1 MYNDI
6 NKVIQESLP
15 DELNGQDLTEFFIVM
30 KYYRE
35 KQLKVNQMV
44 LDLRTKIQEY
54 MFSEDPKL
62 IGAIKSLLGE
72 LYSNNSGDEVT
83 KFQEECHRLLKLIND
98 DPNYSKSTK
107 KLIGTLFTGII
118 FGACMAAVIAVVI
131 IHFVPFVNFTL
142 GLFLSPVVITGLI
155 SAIGCC
161 LATFSSYLLA
171 ARIIKKANKLK
182 TLLVKLQQ
190 HSEAMQ
196 NYIAQIV
203 SHRDCGN
210 DFLIHKLGEIERM
223 LDDCIKCIYKHNQ
236 SLHSFC
242 KG

>member
-15 DELNGQDLTEFFIVM
+15 YELNDQDLTEFFKVM
-30 KYYRE
+30 KIYRE

-44 LDLRTKIQEY
+44 LDLKTKIQEY
-54 MFSEDPKL
+54 KFTEDPEI

-83 KFQEECHRLLKLIND
+83 KFQEECPRLLKLIND

-118 FGACMAAVIAVVI
+118 FGACVAAVISVVI
-131 IHFVPFVNFTL
+131 VHFLPFINFAL
-142 GLFLSPVVITGLI
+142 GLLLSPVIITGLI

-161 LATFSSYLLA
+161 LAPGLPIYSLLELS
-171 ARIIKKANKLK
+171 RKLI
-182 TLLVKLQQ
+182 
-190 HSEAMQ
+190 S
-196 NYIAQIV
+196 
-203 SHRDCGN
+203 
-210 DFLIHKLGEIERM
+210 
-223 LDDCIKCIYKHNQ
+223 
-236 SLHSFC
+236 
-242 KG
+242 